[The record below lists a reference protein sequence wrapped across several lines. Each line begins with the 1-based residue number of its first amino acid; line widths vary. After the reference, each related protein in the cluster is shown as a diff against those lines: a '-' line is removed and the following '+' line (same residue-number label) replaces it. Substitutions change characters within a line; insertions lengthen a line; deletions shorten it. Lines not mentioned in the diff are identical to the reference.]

1 MKLNVKE
8 ITIFAM
14 LGALIFALKKAM
26 EFAPNIHFVA
36 IFIVAMTVVYRKK
49 ALYPIY
55 IYVFLD
61 GLFGGFSSWWVPYLY
76 VWTLL
81 WGAVMLLPENINPK
95 IQPVI
100 YMLLCGLHGLLF
112 GVLYAPV
119 QALFFNLDF
128 NGTIAWVVAG
138 LPYDLIHAVSNFV
151 GGILIIPIIRLLK
164 KAEKIK
170 Q

>member
-81 WGAVMLLPENINPK
+81 WGAVMLLPKNINPK

-100 YMLLCGLHGLLF
+100 YMLLCGLHGLFF

-138 LPYDLIHAVSNFV
+138 LPYDLIHAASNFV